1 MDQQTLKAV
10 QAPVK
15 QLYQSHP
22 AAGLVELEATG
33 EVDFE
38 RIGCRVSLLANNG
51 QQILAGLHP
60 GAGGNGT
67 AACSGEMLLQALVSC
82 AGTTLAAVA
91 TSMGLTIQSATVKA
105 TGKMDFRGTMGVS
118 RETPVGLTEIQVQFQ
133 LQTTIPQETI
143 LKLVQLTERYCV
155 VLRTLT
161 DGTKL
166 SCSILD
172 P

>member
-1 MDQQTLKAV
+1 
-10 QAPVK
+10 
-15 QLYQSHP
+15 
-22 AAGLVELEATG
+22 
-33 EVDFE
+33 
-38 RIGCRVSLLANNG
+38 
-51 QQILAGLHP
+51 
-60 GAGGNGT
+60 
-67 AACSGEMLLQALVSC
+67 MLLQALVSC

-118 RETPVGLTEIQVQFQ
+118 RETPVGLTEIHVQFQ
-133 LQTTIPQETI
+133 LQTAIPQETI

-161 DGTKL
+161 DDSKL